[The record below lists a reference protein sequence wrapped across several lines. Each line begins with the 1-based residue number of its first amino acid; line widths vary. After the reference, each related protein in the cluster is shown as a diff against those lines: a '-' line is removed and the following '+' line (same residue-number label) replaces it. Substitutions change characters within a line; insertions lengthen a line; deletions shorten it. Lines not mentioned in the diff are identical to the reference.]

1 MIKRT
6 IALALVFASCLNCF
20 AAEPAVNYLNKL
32 PPINGWLIQ
41 KSGDFA
47 NWRGVK
53 FLGKTL
59 REPIN
64 IIIIDPY
71 SLSETEAIAK
81 LLAECKK
88 VGYEDELGHSSG
100 YSGEIDSVKYAQI
113 PYGKHMA
120 FANHDFFKTNNHG
133 RIMGAAE
140 YQNSWIFIA
149 AFSRERP
156 TVLKGVNHLFVS
168 FNLARNDFC
177 DKMNTLSIYKV
188 IGTHLLG
195 NTIHTADATTADHD
209 GYATVLLASK

>member
-1 MIKRT
+1 MIKKAEMT
-6 IALALVFASCLNCF
+6 SLILAFCLNCF
-20 AAEPAVNYLNKL
+20 AAEPSVNYLNQL

-41 KSGDFA
+41 KNGACA

-53 FLGKTL
+53 YLGKTL

-71 SLSETEAIAK
+71 SSSEAEAIAK

-100 YSGEIDSVKYAQI
+100 YSGKINNVDYEQI
-113 PYGKHMA
+113 PYGKHLA

-133 RIMGAAE
+133 RIMGASS
-140 YQNSWIFIA
+140 YQDSWIFIG

-177 DKMNTLSIYKV
+177 DKMNSLSIYKV
-188 IGTHLLG
+188 IGRDFLG
-195 NTIHTADATTADHD
+195 NTIETSDTTTADHD
-209 GYATVLLASK
+209 GYAIVLLASR